1 MIENNDTDEGGQTK
15 HHPTR
20 RPTTNAKTRHQ
31 QQQQHQHHQ
40 DKEQTTVSGT
50 NGVETTRSKIGG
62 NNNNNNNNRCITCFR
77 LLRDWRG
84 NQLAKYYET
93 KSNLTDLLDK
103 DNKGS
108 SSRNLVVAENDA
120 SSRVLE
126 LIKTYLILSSSSS
139 ANSSSRN
146 TNNTRYVRNL
156 LSNLNSISC
165 SPKVCHSCFDCLN
178 QIDNH
183 MQHVQTLCSSMRT
196 RLDKSCRLIK
206 SGQSNASRSKRLIS
220 RRKRRVGKKNTA
232 TVSLYNKLSRNMSDL
247 NGWSYQN
254 SALSSSLVYLPK
266 HINRK
271 LTVCVDTDRSDLE
284 NGSMTSSLISPPLR
298 KYAMIDAND
307 VLIVLLLSLIL

>member
-15 HHPTR
+15 HHPTK

-31 QQQQHQHHQ
+31 QQQQQQH
-40 DKEQTTVSGT
+40 KEQTTVSGT
-50 NGVETTRSKIGG
+50 NGVVQETTRSKIGG
-62 NNNNNNNNRCITCFR
+62 NNNINNNNNNNRCITCFR

-93 KSNLTDLLDK
+93 KSNLTDLLDNK
-103 DNKGS
+103 DNKGSSS

-126 LIKTYLILSSSSS
+126 LIKTYLISSSSS
-139 ANSSSRN
+139 ANSS

-183 MQHVQTLCSSMRT
+183 MQHVQTLCSSMRA
-196 RLDKSCRLIK
+196 RLDKSCRLIGK

-220 RRKRRVGKKNTA
+220 RRKRRVGGKKNTA
-232 TVSLYNKLSRNMSDL
+232 TVSLYNKLPRNMSDL

-271 LTVCVDTDRSDLE
+271 LTVCVDMDRSDLE
-284 NGSMTSSLISPPLR
+284 NGSVTSSLISPPLR

-307 VLIVLLLSLIL
+307 VL